1 MQTFIIFFIKFGIFL
16 LLLLLGG
23 GGVRVPLNLI
33 KLIALFSIPFFTCLQ
48 SVGGS

>member
-16 LLLLLGG
+16 LLLVGG

>member
-16 LLLLLGG
+16 LLGGRG